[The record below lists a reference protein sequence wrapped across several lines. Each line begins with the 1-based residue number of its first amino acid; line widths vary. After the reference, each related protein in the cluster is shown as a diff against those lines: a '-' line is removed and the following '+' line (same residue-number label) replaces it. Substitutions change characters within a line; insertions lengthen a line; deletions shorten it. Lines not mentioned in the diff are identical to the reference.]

1 MALYIPA
8 LTILFGILGTISYH
22 LAKAFQK
29 QGIESLK
36 LRSKVEKRGKKSAI
50 YIIGFILNNA
60 LAGFQFLALQF
71 GEMSLYS
78 SVFGLGLVA
87 LMLYSHYILKE
98 QITKRELL
106 GAVLIIIG
114 TVGIG
119 IISIFYS
126 LVEPTVIFENFI
138 ISLYILAPVSA
149 FVIIIG
155 YKFNNLT
162 LVLFSVIGGI
172 ISAVGGSFM
181 YIGNA
186 TGGFQPYV
194 IFCVIIFVLGFIL
207 GFVSF
212 LLSQIAFARGAA
224 TSRYVPIYNA
234 LFFLTPFIY
243 ELSIFVI
250 DWNDLIG
257 FLFKIP
263 FIILVIIG
271 LYFIVGILIST
282 LKKPEEDDVL
292 KEVKIKSE
300 TENEMA

>member
-1 MALYIPA
+1 MTLIYIPA

-36 LRSKVEKRGKKSAI
+36 LRSEVKKRGKKSAI

-78 SVFGLGLVA
+78 SVFGIGLVA
-87 LMLYSHYILKE
+87 LMLYAHYILKE
-98 QITKRELL
+98 QISKRELL

-119 IISIFYS
+119 IFSIFYS

-138 ISLYILAPVSA
+138 ISLYILTPVSA
-149 FVIIIG
+149 FIIIIG
-155 YKFNNLT
+155 YKFKNLT
-162 LVLFSVIGGI
+162 LVLFSSIGGI
-172 ISAVGGSFM
+172 ISGVGGSFM

-186 TGGFQPYV
+186 SGGFQPYV
-194 IFCVIIFVLGFIL
+194 VFCAIIFSLGFIL

-234 LFFLTPFIY
+234 LFFLTPFVY
-243 ELSIFVI
+243 ELTIFAVDFTDI
-250 DWNDLIG
+250 LG
-257 FLFKIP
+257 FLVKIP

-271 LYFIVGILIST
+271 LYFIVGILINT
-282 LKKPEEDDVL
+282 LKEPEEKRIL
-292 KEVKIKSE
+292 EEVKIEDES
-300 TENEMA
+300 